1 MAMEPSEKREILRHL
16 VASIPCAVCQ
26 HHYEAGDVRIVD
38 RRNDIWIVA
47 VRCNHCGSKGLIL
60 AMVREE
66 KIEIATD
73 LTPEE
78 WTRFQEM
85 SPINADDLLDVH
97 EFLKDFNGDFISLF
111 EGEAENS

>member
-1 MAMEPSEKREILRHL
+1 MAMGSDEKREILRHL

-26 HHYEAGDVRIVD
+26 HHYEADDVRIVD

-47 VRCNHCGSKGLIL
+47 VRCNHCGSKGLVL

-66 KIEIATD
+66 RTEVVSD

-85 SPINADDLLDVH
+85 PQIDADDVLDVH
-97 EFLKDFNGDFISLF
+97 EFLKDFEGDLVSLF
-111 EGEAENS
+111 EGEAM